1 MKIVAWLEHAWDAG
15 ISWARRKSRHFDHA
29 WSARE
34 RFNEVLGGRLAAAI
48 AYYAFFAVFAL
59 GLLTYSVIGY
69 VLASN
74 QRAVDAVNRFLA
86 ANIPFLDAHTIA
98 QSRNTV
104 AIFGLVGLFFTGAGW
119 IESLRSSQ
127 RAIWDLDQ
135 QPGNLFIRRL
145 VDMAILVGL
154 GLLLALSVFIQTGID
169 NEIVPFLF
177 ALTPENVPVW
187 VQDGIQ
193 VAGKVVGYVLA
204 LFVNSVLAISML
216 IGVARLRMPWRRW
229 LPSTLLVAV
238 GLSLLSTAG
247 RAYIDFASNRP
258 AFQVVGGTVGLLLFL
273 YLFNQMLL
281 YGAALA
287 ATSPHGTVVDLAAG
301 PPPSPEDH

>member
-1 MKIVAWLEHAWDAG
+1 VKIVDWPVRAWDAS
-15 ISWARRKSRHFDHA
+15 ITWARRKSRHFDHA

-74 QRAVDAVNRFLA
+74 QRAVDAVNRFLS
-86 ANIPFLDAHTIA
+86 ANIPFLDADTIA

-104 AIFGLVGLFFTGAGW
+104 AIFGLIGLFFTGAGW

-127 RAIWDLDQ
+127 RAIWGYDQ
-135 QPGNLFIRRL
+135 QPGNLVIRRL

-154 GLLLALSVFIQTGID
+154 GLLLGLSVFIQTGID

-187 VQDGIQ
+187 AQDVIQ

-204 LFVNSVLAISML
+204 LFVNSVLAASML

-258 AFQVVGGTVGLLLFL
+258 AYQVVGGTVGLLLFL
-273 YLFNQMLL
+273 YLYNQVLL

-301 PPPSPEDH
+301 PPEDH